1 MSDNDLIKRGVARE
15 ILRDE
20 LDDIAAMD
28 EASVDNIVD
37 SIPSAPREMTA
48 REHGETLMKICA
60 SHKGRCYKCELGGA
74 PCAIPD
80 ERTSPI
86 VEQWAREHPETN
98 MMTAKYALPKIDFKE
113 GSDK

>member
-37 SIPSAPREMTA
+37 SIPSAVPQEMSA
-48 REHGETLMKICA
+48 RELLLTEARMIYA
-60 SHKGRCYKCELGGA
+60 
-74 PCAIPD
+74 D
-80 ERTSPI
+80 EYAYDEYSRLI
-86 VEQWAREHPETN
+86 WNLKLDDAAAYAERWAKEHPE
-98 MMTAKYALPKIDFKE
+98 E
-113 GSDK
+113 RSEQ